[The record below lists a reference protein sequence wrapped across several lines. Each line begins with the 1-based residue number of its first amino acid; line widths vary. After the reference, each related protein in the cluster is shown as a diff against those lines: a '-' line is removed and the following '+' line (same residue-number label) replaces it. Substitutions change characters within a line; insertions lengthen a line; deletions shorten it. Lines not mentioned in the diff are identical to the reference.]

1 MHRWLN
7 TRAKSPRDACFRALV
22 DYFGTHLLEHHLRK
36 ARHVMRGAKEVEV
49 CGEFRYLIKMADLLA
64 HRAVGIV
71 FVDHHPPCD
80 VSAHNRGNC
89 QNVPHVKSKAVKK
102 TRARAR
108 GGSCTDLALSRA
120 RPGAQCT
127 ATGRPTPS
135 PGPSSSSL
143 FTPVAG
149 TVPPKRLSACA
160 KIGS

>member
-7 TRAKSPRDACFRALV
+7 TRAKSPRDACVRALV

-89 QNVPHVKSKAVKK
+89 QNVPHVKSKAVKN

-108 GGSCTDLALSRA
+108 GGGRALTWLSQGLVQARSAPPLAARRRLQGPRRLHCSHLSLAPCR
-120 RPGAQCT
+120 Q
-127 ATGRPTPS
+127 S
-135 PGPSSSSL
+135 D
-143 FTPVAG
+143 
-149 TVPPKRLSACA
+149 
-160 KIGS
+160 

>member
-36 ARHVMRGAKEVEV
+36 ARHVMRGAKAVEV

-89 QNVPHVKSKAVKK
+89 QNVPHVKSKAVKN

-108 GGSCTDLALSRA
+108 GGRALTWLSQGLVQARSAPPLAARRRLQGPRRLHCSHLSLAPCR
-120 RPGAQCT
+120 Q
-127 ATGRPTPS
+127 S
-135 PGPSSSSL
+135 D
-143 FTPVAG
+143 
-149 TVPPKRLSACA
+149 
-160 KIGS
+160 